1 MMKEKILVLDNKGIF
16 LKMFKRKFKE
26 KFEFCEASLL
36 FENGNQSNGFDRS
49 VFVIYD
55 RKELTDFIKLELTS
69 SNIMVCLFDKQL
81 HDSLSYYAEIKEIV
95 LIDASKTK
103 MELYKDL
110 DVYFGTISNCIKPK
124 PENKTSL
131 FYQKIQQMQ
140 FEKFQEALF
149 L

>member
-1 MMKEKILVLDNKGIF
+1 MRKEKIVVRDNKKLF

-26 KFEFCEASLL
+26 KFEFSEASFLL
-36 FENGNQSNGFDRS
+36 ENINDSKSFDRS

-55 RKELTDFIKLELTS
+55 KSELTDFFKLEIKS

-81 HDSLSYYAEIKEIV
+81 HDSLSYFAEMKKII

-110 DVYFGTISNCIKPK
+110 EAYFNNTYNLVEEKPVNSLYKKIK
-124 PENKTSL
+124 
-131 FYQKIQQMQ
+131 QMQ